1 MPQGMSEERLRQPIR
16 TQDNPSESP
25 DRGMVV
31 QVAWSLSAGGSERY
45 ATSLAI
51 GLKRHGYRP
60 VVLAFAVGGAFESAL
75 RSESI
80 DFKVLESG
88 VGISVKQ
95 VWRLFQEFR
104 RTRPRVIH
112 THHFAPLL
120 HSLPGAILSGGR
132 LIHTEHGLSAYKTSR
147 YRLALRVMSWFCD
160 AIVVVGDD
168 AARFMLEKVGISRR
182 KLRVIPGGVDLSPCA
197 ISREEAR
204 NRLGLTVDEPVAVTV
219 ARLSPEKNH
228 CMLLRAFARVQDKLN
243 SRLLLVGDGPERSA
257 IETEIARLSLQKS
270 VTLLGVRSDIPEILA
285 ASDVFLLSSN
295 REGLPLAVLEAMAA
309 GVPVVATNV
318 GDLPMIVKDG
328 VTGLLVNP
336 DDECEFA
343 NALFELLSNENRA
356 KELGNRARK
365 LAEGFSVEA
374 MVRAYE
380 SLYDDAPER
389 WALHRC

>member
-1 MPQGMSEERLRQPIR
+1 
-16 TQDNPSESP
+16 
-25 DRGMVV
+25 
-31 QVAWSLSAGGSERY
+31 
-45 ATSLAI
+45 
-51 GLKRHGYRP
+51 
-60 VVLAFAVGGAFESAL
+60 
-75 RSESI
+75 
-80 DFKVLESG
+80 
-88 VGISVKQ
+88 
-95 VWRLFQEFR
+95 
-104 RTRPRVIH
+104 
-112 THHFAPLL
+112 
-120 HSLPGAILSGGR
+120 
-132 LIHTEHGLSAYKTSR
+132 
-147 YRLALRVMSWFCD
+147 
-160 AIVVVGDD
+160 
-168 AARFMLEKVGISRR
+168 
-182 KLRVIPGGVDLSPCA
+182 
-197 ISREEAR
+197 
-204 NRLGLTVDEPVAVTV
+204 
-219 ARLSPEKNH
+219 
-228 CMLLRAFARVQDKLN
+228 MLLRAFARVQDKLN